1 MVAFREESGHLVLE
15 PDPFAAVL
23 ALAGSLKGKGLERM
37 LIEER
42 RKERGGRIG
51 MKHYILDANAVL
63 RYLDPEAPGGNEK
76 MTALFL
82 EAKADASH
90 LMMSVVNLGEVLY
103 TLLKSEPER
112 ALQVIRQLQ
121 QVLSIGRRRCRSDGA
136 GVDPQIQ
143 LQTRL
148 C

>member
-1 MVAFREESGHLVLE
+1 
-15 PDPFAAVL
+15 
-23 ALAGSLKGKGLERM
+23 
-37 LIEER
+37 
-42 RKERGGRIG
+42 

-103 TLLKSEPER
+103 TLLKSEPEER

-121 QVLSIGRRRCRSDGA
+121 QVLSIADA
-136 GVDPQIQ
+136 DVDRTVQASILKYSYKLGYADSFAAALAIEYSATLVSADPSFEKLKRKLKWMKLPQS
-143 LQTRL
+143 RG
-148 C
+148 

>member
-1 MVAFREESGHLVLE
+1 
-15 PDPFAAVL
+15 
-23 ALAGSLKGKGLERM
+23 
-37 LIEER
+37 
-42 RKERGGRIG
+42 

>member
-1 MVAFREESGHLVLE
+1 V
-15 PDPFAAVL
+15 
-23 ALAGSLKGKGLERM
+23 
-37 LIEER
+37 
-42 RKERGGRIG
+42 
-51 MKHYILDANAVL
+51 KHYILDANAVL

-103 TLLKSEPER
+103 TLLKSEPEER

-121 QVLSIGRRRCRSDGA
+121 QVLSIADA
-136 GVDPQIQ
+136 DVDRTVQASILKYSYKLGYADSFAAALAIEYSATLVSADPSFEKLKRKLKWMKLPQS
-143 LQTRL
+143 RG
-148 C
+148 